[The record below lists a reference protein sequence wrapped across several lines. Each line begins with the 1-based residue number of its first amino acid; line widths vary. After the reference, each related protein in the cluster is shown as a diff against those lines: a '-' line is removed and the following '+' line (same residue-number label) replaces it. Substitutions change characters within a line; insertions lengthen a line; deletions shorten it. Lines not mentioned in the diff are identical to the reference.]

1 MEVVEML
8 QSDYKRKQVTTKSD
22 LRHITTLVG
31 MRNVALSD
39 AEGARR
45 SGFPE
50 ARGISRGL
58 VFTPGGRRDV
68 RPSKERSNRVEA
80 VTFTEIPFVI

>member
-1 MEVVEML
+1 MTYVKL
-8 QSDYKRKQVTTKSD
+8 PA
-22 LRHITTLVG
+22 LVG
-31 MRNVALSD
+31 MRNVAVSD

-58 VFTPGGRRDV
+58 VFTPGGRRDG
-68 RPSKERSNRVEA
+68 RPSNERLNRVEA